1 MKVFVTLLILN
12 PLLNFLFLSLAGRI
26 REAWVSRLTSF
37 SIFFQWVLTLLIS
50 VRWLYLNSVPI
61 ENLLMTVYDHGDF
74 KFTLYYLI
82 DTISIA
88 GLLTVTTIFLLV
100 TRFSRYYLHKDPGY
114 QRYFAILQLFL
125 LGLTILMIAGNIDF
139 LFAGWEFL
147 GVSSFLLIGFYHHRL
162 SAIKNSLF
170 VYGLYRFTD
179 IGLILGAWLKKSYY
193 AEAHRFAI
201 LEKISASG
209 LIDAFNP
216 TTTWL
221 LGFLILLSAVG
232 KSAQFPIS
240 FWLAKAMEGPTS
252 SSAIFYGALS
262 LHAGVF
268 LLLRTFPFW
277 FSNEE
282 LRLLVFG
289 IGTFTMVFSGLSAQ
303 SQANIKGRLAYV
315 ACFHVGMQFIE
326 LSLGFP
332 SIALIHI
339 AGHMFVRCYQFLVS
353 PAIVTYA
360 LRVQNIANHQKPNSR
375 DRFFF
380 SLPERLRNS
389 IYNFSFNE
397 GYCEQ
402 LIDKW
407 ILSPF
412 RSFTLRI
419 NRLRLVLVVGGFV
432 LTLIC
437 LWGALYQQIPI
448 FSIKLEWVLTAFMM
462 LVALAAYGESCSSFW
477 LWNSIGLSNCMFGLL
492 VLFATNGNFEGGFW
506 FLGSVFTF
514 SLSGNLA
521 LFGLSKNLTSPSL
534 KTYSALSSIHPW
546 LSHLLLISFL
556 GLAGFPL
563 SPSFLGEDMVL
574 HHLTGPQ
581 APFALIGA
589 FVLMIN
595 GISAARLYTRVC
607 WGPTDTV

>member
-1 MKVFVTLLILN
+1 MKILISLLCLN
-12 PLLNFLFLSLAGRI
+12 PLLNFVFLSFAGKI
-26 REAWVSRLTSF
+26 RESKVSQLTSLSVF
-37 SIFFQWVLTLLIS
+37 LQWVLVLVIS
-50 VRWLYLNSVPI
+50 SWWIYLGTKPI
-61 ENLLMTVYDHGDF
+61 ESILLTVYEHGDLT
-74 KFTLYYLI
+74 FTLYYLL

-125 LGLTILMIAGNIDF
+125 TGLTVLMIAGNIDF

-162 SAIKNSLF
+162 SAVRNSLF
-170 VYGLYRFTD
+170 VYGIYRFTD
-179 IGLILGAWLKKSYY
+179 IGLILGAWLKKSVYS
-193 AEAHRFAI
+193 EAHRFAI
-201 LEKISASG
+201 LENISASG
-209 LIDAFNP
+209 LVDNFNS

-221 LGFLILLSAVG
+221 LGFLILLSAIG

-277 FSNEE
+277 FLSEE
-282 LRLLVFG
+282 MRILVFG
-289 IGTFTMVFSGLSAQ
+289 TGALTMIFSGIAAQ

-326 LSLGFP
+326 LSLGYP

-339 AGHMFVRCYQFLVS
+339 VGHMFVRCYQFLVS

-360 LRVQNIANHQKPNSR
+360 LRVQNMATLQKPHAR

-380 SLPERLRNS
+380 ALPERLRNS
-389 IYNFSFNE
+389 VYNFSFNE

-402 LIDKW
+402 LIEK
-407 ILSPF
+407 IVLAPF
-412 RSFTLRI
+412 RSLTFKINRIRFFTSFGAFIITLLCMREALTQHPEVFTL
-419 NRLRLVLVVGGFV
+419 
-432 LTLIC
+432 
-437 LWGALYQQIPI
+437 
-448 FSIKLEWVLTAFMM
+448 KLEWTMAIFMI
-462 LVALAAYGESCSSFW
+462 LVSLAAYGENCSVYR
-477 LWNSIGLSNCMFGLL
+477 LWNFIGLTNFMFGLFT
-492 VLFATNGNFEGGFW
+492 LFATGGKFESSPW
-506 FLGSVFTF
+506 FLCSIFTF
-514 SLSGNLA
+514 WTFGTLSLKG
-521 LFGLSKNLTSPSL
+521 LFRNISRPSL
-534 KTYSALSSIHPW
+534 NKYYAFSSTHPRT
-546 LSHLLLISFL
+546 SYLLLMSFL
-556 GLAGFPL
+556 GIAGFPL
-563 SPSFLGEDMVL
+563 FPSFLGEDMVL

-581 APFALIGA
+581 APFALVGA
-589 FVLMIN
+589 FVLMLN

-607 WGPTDTV
+607 WGPTNSV